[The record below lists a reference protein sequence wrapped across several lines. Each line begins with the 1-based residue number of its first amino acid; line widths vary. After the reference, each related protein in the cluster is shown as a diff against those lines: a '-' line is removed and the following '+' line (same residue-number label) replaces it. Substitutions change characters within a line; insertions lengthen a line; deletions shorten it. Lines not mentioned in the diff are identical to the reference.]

1 MNRYDPKLT
10 SRGFTMETSDK
21 GKWVYWDE
29 FEAEVERLEV
39 YEALYNGMRGDYV
52 KVKDEIQ
59 RLRELAERRG
69 STTAKGEH

>member
-1 MNRYDPKLT
+1 MSNPASWKDLERIRKL
-10 SRGFTMETSDK
+10 
-21 GKWVYWDE
+21 
-29 FEAEVERLEV
+29 EAEVERLEV

>member
-1 MNRYDPKLT
+1 MTQPPT
-10 SRGFTMETSDK
+10 QSRGSSADIA
-21 GKWVYWDE
+21 WLDSRINAL
-29 FEAEVERLEV
+29 EAEVERLEV